1 MNARFISASAVE
13 VEIVARQVIILA
25 MRSNIMSKR
34 ILSLGAVLAILAA
47 PLAASAQPAGSP
59 ATGKATGGVVATP
72 AGTGSTAATAA
83 GSILSPDQSMKIHQY
98 VAKEKQASVKV
109 SEKVAVGTI
118 LPITVELHT
127 LPADLGLKG
136 DYRYAVVNNQLVLVD
151 SKTHKIAQII
161 G

>member
-1 MNARFISASAVE
+1 
-13 VEIVARQVIILA
+13 VIILA

-34 ILSLGAVLAILAA
+34 ILSLGVVLAILAT

-72 AGTGSTAATAA
+72 AGTESTAATAA
-83 GSILSPDQSMKIHQY
+83 GTILSPDQSLKIHQY

-127 LPADLGLKG
+127 LPADLGIKG

>member
-13 VEIVARQVIILA
+13 VEIVARQVIILS
-25 MRSNIMSKR
+25 MRRNIMSKR

-47 PLAASAQPAGSP
+47 PLAADAQPTGGP

-72 AGTGSTAATAA
+72 AGTESTAAGT
-83 GSILSPDQSMKIHQY
+83 ILSPDQSMKIHQY

-109 SEKVAVGTI
+109 SEKVAVGTV
-118 LPITVELHT
+118 LPPTVELHA
-127 LPADLGLKG
+127 LPADLGVTG
-136 DYRYAVVNNQLVLVD
+136 DYRYAVVNEQLVLVD